1 MSVTNANVAAS
12 AGNIYTSSGNT
23 VISTMHFC
31 NVDSTDRTLDLYVVP
46 TGQSITSSRQIYKTL
61 TVPAADTY
69 TITTERFVLGN
80 GDAIAA
86 AASSADKII
95 ATITYASV

>member
-1 MSVTNANVAAS
+1 MAVTNANVAAS

-31 NVDSTDRTLDLYVVP
+31 NVDSADRTLDLYIVP
-46 TGQSITSSRQIYKTL
+46 SGQAIDATRQVYKTL
-61 TVPAADTY
+61 TIPAADTY
-69 TITTERFVLGN
+69 TITNERFVLGN
-80 GDAIAA
+80 GDAVAA
-86 AASSADKII
+86 TASSADKIV